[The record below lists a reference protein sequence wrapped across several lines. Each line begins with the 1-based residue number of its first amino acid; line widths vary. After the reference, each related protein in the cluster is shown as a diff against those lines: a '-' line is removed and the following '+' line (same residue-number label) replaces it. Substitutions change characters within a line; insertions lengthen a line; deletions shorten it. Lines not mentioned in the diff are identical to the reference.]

1 MTGKLPPLNTLRLF
15 EAAGRHLNFKL
26 AAEEHHVTPSA
37 VSHGIRTLEDWLGTE
52 LFHRTRAGLVL
63 TRAGA
68 QYLPSV
74 RDALTGLAHATA
86 RIPGRTASGEL
97 SISVAPT
104 FATRWLIPRLH
115 RFAEISPDVVV
126 SIDTAPHRI
135 DLPSD
140 QVDLAIRMAPEA
152 CPGATWLELTRI
164 SLIPVCTPDFLTK
177 ITGTG
182 GKIDLTDVPLIRV
195 TAGSEDWETWFEMAG
210 LEAPR
215 SKGDIKVDTIEL
227 AIQAALRG
235 LGVTLGRR
243 PLVDAELEN
252 GNLVQLMGS
261 PRQSRISYWLV
272 GTDLTLERP
281 ETKQFRRWLIQEL
294 AGAEPLGASHG
305 AEWAIQ
311 DITRKAS

>member
-1 MTGKLPPLNTLRLF
+1 MAGKLPPLNSLRLF

-52 LFHRTRAGLVL
+52 LFHRTRVGLVL
-63 TRAGA
+63 TEAGA

-74 RDALTGLAHATA
+74 REALSGLASATA
-86 RIPGRTASGEL
+86 RVPGRTATGEL
-97 SISVAPT
+97 AISVAPT

-115 RFAEISPDVVV
+115 RFTEIAPDVVV
-126 SIDTAPHRI
+126 TIDTAQNSV

-140 QVDLAIRMAPEA
+140 QIDLAIRMSTEPR
-152 CPGATWLELTRI
+152 PGATWLELTQI
-164 SLIPVCTPDFLTK
+164 SLVPVCTPEYREK
-177 ITGTG
+177 VSNKNGQ
-182 GKIDLTDVPLIRV
+182 IDLTDIPLIRV
-195 TAGSEDWETWFEMAG
+195 TAGSEDWDTWFDMTG
-210 LEAPR
+210 MQPPR

-235 LGVTLGRR
+235 LGITLGRR
-243 PLVDAELEN
+243 PLVDDDLES
-252 GNLVQLMGS
+252 GRLVELMGP

-272 GTDLTLERP
+272 GTDLTLERR
-281 ETKQFRRWLIQEL
+281 ETKQFRRWLLEEL
-294 AGAEPLGASHG
+294 KNAQVHTAPGEP
-305 AEWAIQ
+305 EWSLQ